1 VNAFQRF
8 LGRERSL
15 VGMLACAREKEKNGN
30 DNGKNRETAR
40 PNKLGLVHYCV
51 RLSHVGVKVV

>member
-1 VNAFQRF
+1 
-8 LGRERSL
+8 L
-15 VGMLACAREKEKNGN
+15 VGMLAGAREREKNGN
-30 DNGKNRETAR
+30 DNGKNRETGR